1 VAGQER
7 AGNRGRGVQH
17 LPAAGPLALE
27 RRSRALHGRRH
38 PAQLLLPV
46 PRSDLAF
53 IERLL
58 AEEGLAWR
66 FEQDEEGAQMVLFA
80 DSSQRCAVPED
91 DSSAASGGIRFH
103 GARVGEQQDTIQSL
117 QASRA
122 ACVSLTTLLS
132 YDYKAKRAVGA
143 SAMSRLKT
151 AGLLALESYDAP
163 GQYHYANGAQAQR
176 YADLQMQARE
186 ARS

>member
-1 VAGQER
+1 
-7 AGNRGRGVQH
+7 
-17 LPAAGPLALE
+17 
-27 RRSRALHGRRH
+27 
-38 PAQLLLPV
+38 
-46 PRSDLAF
+46 
-53 IERLL
+53 
-58 AEEGLAWR
+58 
-66 FEQDEEGAQMVLFA
+66 MVLFA